1 MFYFSKIIFT
11 KYGYKSIDDIGFALN
26 KANASF
32 TLNSSGVYD
41 TYIKDALEFE
51 AVLKTARKYWLSNEN
66 DVRLIIEDHNK
77 KRYGV
82 RVIEIQDGKFA

>member
-11 KYGYKSIDDIGFALN
+11 KFGYKTIDDVGIALN

-32 TLNSSGVYD
+32 TLGSSGVYD

-51 AVLKTARKYWLSNEN
+51 AVLKTARRYWLSNED
-66 DVRLIIEDHNK
+66 DVRLIIEDNDK
-77 KRYGV
+77 RRYGV
-82 RVIEIQDGKFA
+82 RVNEIQDGKFA